1 DAAGRPTW
9 PVSGYLDEGPRA
21 TDWLAAGVIKQH
33 RTIATYVNLLIRAGF
48 SISHVEEWGPTEEQ
62 VAAHPEWANER
73 QRPPFLLLA
82 ARR

>member
-1 DAAGRPTW
+1 
-9 PVSGYLDEGPRA
+9 
-21 TDWLAAGVIKQH
+21 VIKQH
-33 RTIATYVNLLIRAGF
+33 RTIATYVNVLIRAGF
-48 SISHVEEWGPTEEQ
+48 AISRVEEWGPTEEQ